1 VSSSVRLSLA
11 ARAFFIATVLGLS
24 LLFREPRIFQALAF
38 LVAVAAVA
46 TAANHLLVGQDQW
59 IALVEGLL
67 AGLTIGMSLPEG
79 AILMPYLI
87 APPLLAGVAA
97 GARAVVIVAGGQV
110 FGLLL
115 VITLGASATTAQL
128 GIELTAPWAVASLGA
143 GLMGTWVGA
152 LRGFTGRGDE
162 ASYESARRLLAQLRK
177 VTRRLSSGLDPVD
190 IGGQILERCATP
202 LESSRSSLF
211 VHGDGQA
218 LLPLVH
224 RGRDPHQQIL
234 ADGALVT
241 AALDTMEPQQSPQ
254 PSGLAER
261 RHRIV
266 VPLRS
271 AGRLVGIVIAE
282 TGSAA
287 SAKTLSDLL
296 HELDEQA
303 LRLDTALVFDEVRS
317 LATVEERQRLAREIH
332 DGVAQEI
339 ASLGYLVD
347 DLAAQAGGDQERRL
361 KSLRGEITRVVN
373 ELRLSIFDLRS
384 EVNTSSGLGS
394 ALSEYVRTVGAR
406 SGLTVHL
413 TLDEGST
420 RLRSE
425 VETEL
430 LRITQEAV
438 TNARKHAE
446 ARNLWVN
453 CRVHPPFAEITVKDD
468 GHGMGR
474 PRADSYGL
482 SIMRERAERIG
493 ASLLIRD
500 GAADRPVGGTTVAVT
515 LDQHDPL

>member
-1 VSSSVRLSLA
+1 MTATVRLSLA

-24 LLFREPRIFQALAF
+24 FIFGDPRVFQALALLV
-38 LVAVAAVA
+38 LVAALA
-46 TAANHLLVGQDQW
+46 TAADHVLVGNYTW
-59 IALVEGLL
+59 TAMIEGVL
-67 AGLTIGMSLPEG
+67 AGLTIGITLPEG

-87 APPLLAGVAA
+87 APPLLAGVVS
-97 GARAVVIVAGGQV
+97 GTRAVVTVAGAQA
-110 FGLLL
+110 FGLML
-115 VITLGASATTAQL
+115 VVVLGASSTTARL
-128 GIELTAPWAVASLGA
+128 GIELAAPWIVASVGA
-143 GLMGTWVGA
+143 GLMGTWIGN
-152 LRGFTGRGDE
+152 LRGHPGRGDE

-190 IGGQILERCATP
+190 IGAEVLVTCEEFLG
-202 LESSRSSLF
+202 SSRCSLF
-211 VHGDGQA
+211 VHGDGGA

-224 RGRDPHQQIL
+224 RGRDPRNPIT
-234 ADGALVT
+234 AEGALVD
-241 AALDTMEPQQSPQ
+241 ACVESLEPQQSPQ

-266 VPLRS
+266 LPLVS
-271 AGRLVGIVIAE
+271 AGRLVAIVVAE
-282 TGSAA
+282 GGTS
-287 SAKTLSDLL
+287 TTPRELRDVLDT
-296 HELDEQA
+296 LDERA
-303 LRLDTALVFDEVRS
+303 LRLDTALVFDEVRA

-347 DLAAQAGGDQERRL
+347 DLAAHSSSDHQRAKLHG
-361 KSLRGEITRVVN
+361 LRAEITRVVN

-384 EVNTSSGLGS
+384 EVSTTSGLGS

-406 SGLTVHL
+406 SGMTVHL
-413 TLDEGST
+413 TLDEGSA

-453 CRVHPPFAEITVKDD
+453 CRVRPPFAHITVEDD
-468 GHGMGR
+468 GRGMGR
-474 PRADSYGL
+474 PRADSYGIT
-482 SIMRERAERIG
+482 IMKERAQRIG
-493 ASLLIRD
+493 ASLQISQRSAENA
-500 GAADRPVGGTTVAVT
+500 GIGTTVAVT
-515 LDQHDPL
+515 LGDSDE